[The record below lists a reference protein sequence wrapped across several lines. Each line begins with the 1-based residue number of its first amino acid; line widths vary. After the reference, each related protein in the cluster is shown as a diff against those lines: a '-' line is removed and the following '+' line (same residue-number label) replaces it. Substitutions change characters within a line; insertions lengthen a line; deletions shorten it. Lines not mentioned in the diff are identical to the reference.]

1 MFQIYMPTGTFVQ
14 TRLWRY
20 NDKNVME
27 VDIFPSRADIGNS
40 EGLCSRLMSNKL
52 FKRDGSE
59 VPYSPYPDDFSKSWR
74 YHISKQSL

>member
-1 MFQIYMPTGTFVQ
+1 MFQMYMPTGTYVQ

-27 VDIFPSRADIGNS
+27 VDIFPSRADVGNS

-59 VPYSPYPDDFSKSWR
+59 VPYSTYPDDFSKSWR
-74 YHISKQSL
+74 YHISKHSL